1 MSDKIQEEEGV
12 ITTDLENNQEED
24 IQNFQIIV
32 FKLGQEEYALM
43 IDQIKEVVITPNI
56 SKVPLTPSYIKG
68 VANIRGEILAIVD
81 LEEKFGLLSSEESTT
96 KKDGY
101 YSLVVESERLNM
113 AILVKEVPNT
123 LSVTQGDIDES
134 PNLIA
139 DQQGEKN
146 YIKGIVKLADR
157 IIILI
162 DIYSVIDKDEITQVA

>member
-1 MSDKIQEEEGV
+1 MAETNQNEISVSRK
-12 ITTDLENNQEED
+12 TTIED
-24 IQNFQIIV
+24 NSQSFQIIV

-56 SKVPLTPSYIKG
+56 AKIPLTSSYIKG
-68 VANIRGEILAIVD
+68 VANIRGDILAIVD
-81 LEEKFGLLSSEESTT
+81 LEEKFGITQSEASNINKE
-96 KKDGY
+96 GY
-101 YSLVVESERLNM
+101 YSLVVESDSLNM

-123 LSVTQGDIDES
+123 LSVTQSDIDAS

-139 DQQGEKN
+139 DQQGDKN

-162 DIYSVIDKDEITQVA
+162 DIYSVIDKSEVTSIA